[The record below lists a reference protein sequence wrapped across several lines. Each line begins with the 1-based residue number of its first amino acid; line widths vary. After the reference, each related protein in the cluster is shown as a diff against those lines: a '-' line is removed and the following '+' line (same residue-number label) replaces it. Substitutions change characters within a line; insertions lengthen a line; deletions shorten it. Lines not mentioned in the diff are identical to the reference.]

1 MKTTLKGICNWLEE
15 TKGITEIEMS
25 ELVEF
30 YPEYVEWLKE
40 NKNMKVQCT
49 ISSKSG
55 SKVEYLK
62 EDGSWTEKGD
72 EAKTFDLKNVSL
84 DLHKATM
91 SKEEKIYEGWLLEYK
106 DDISILF
113 AESGADREL
122 GFDREKEDERLY
134 EMFHTDVNKFLKLIG
149 RQ

>member
-1 MKTTLKGICNWLEE
+1 METTLKGICNWLEE
-15 TKGITEIEMS
+15 TKGITEIEMG

-30 YPEYVEWLKE
+30 YPEYVEWLK
-40 NKNMKVQCT
+40 K
-49 ISSKSG
+49 
-55 SKVEYLK
+55 
-62 EDGSWTEKGD
+62 D
-72 EAKTFDLKNVSL
+72 
-84 DLHKATM
+84 
-91 SKEEKIYEGWLLEYK
+91 KEEKIYEGWLLEYE

-122 GFDREKEDERLY
+122 DFDREREDERLY